1 MTAAMPVHQPR
12 SREDFEAVA
21 QEVWDALP
29 EHFREMVGN
38 LSIQIEDFASRD
50 TLDHLSIGSPY
61 GLLGLYH
68 GLGLPFKSVWDLPH
82 GPDMIFLYRIPI
94 LAFAHAGMEP
104 VRDVIQH
111 VLIHEIGHHF
121 GFSDADMDAIEAGDP

>member
-1 MTAAMPVHQPR
+1 MTALMSAHQPR
-12 SREDFEAVA
+12 TQEEFETAA

-29 EHFREMVGN
+29 ETFRRAVGN
-38 LSIQIEDFASRD
+38 LSIGIEDFGDRE
-50 TLDHLSIGSPY
+50 TLAHLRIRSPY

-68 GLGLPFKSVWDLPH
+68 GLGLPFKTTWDLPR

-94 LAFAHAGMEP
+94 LAFAHAGVEP

-121 GFSDADMDAIEAGDP
+121 GFSDADMHAIEAGES

>member
-1 MTAAMPVHQPR
+1 MTAAMPAHQPR
-12 SREDFEAVA
+12 SAEDFEIVS
-21 QEVWDALP
+21 QEVWDSLP
-29 EHFREMVGN
+29 LTFREVVGN
-38 LSIQIEDFASRD
+38 LSIQIEDFAQPD
-50 TLDHLSIGSPY
+50 TLRHLGIPSRY

-68 GLGLPFKSVWDLPH
+68 GLGLPFKSVWDLPR

-94 LAFAHAGMEP
+94 LAFAHASTEP

-121 GFSDADMDAIEAGDP
+121 GFSDADMEAIEAGEP

>member
-1 MTAAMPVHQPR
+1 MSSQQP
-12 SREDFEAVA
+12 ETQQEFEAVA

-29 EHFREMVGN
+29 DHFREIAGN

-50 TLDHLSIGSPY
+50 TLGHLGIRGRY

-121 GFSDADMDAIEAGDP
+121 GFSDADIDAIEAGEP